1 MKVRNLDIMKK
12 HATLCRVL
20 GHTGRLM
27 IMELIEVGEKSVGD
41 ISEGI
46 GASISTTS
54 QHLRLLR
61 DNNVVTTRREGQTIY
76 YSLKHPE
83 LLQACRLIRKVLLED
98 MIVSGEV
105 AESMGSDSQA

>member
-1 MKVRNLDIMKK
+1 
-12 HATLCRVL
+12 
-20 GHTGRLM
+20 M
-27 IMELIEVGEKSVGD
+27 IMEFIEVGEKSVGD
-41 ISEGI
+41 IAEGI

-61 DNNVVTTRREGQTIY
+61 DHNVVTTRREGQTIY

>member
-1 MKVRNLDIMKK
+1 MQKYDILEK
-12 HATLCRVL
+12 HAALCKVL
-20 GHTGRLM
+20 GHSGRLL
-27 IMELIEVGEKSVGD
+27 IMEIIEVEEQSVSD
-41 ISEGI
+41 IAEGI

-61 DNNVVTTRREGQTIY
+61 DNNVVTARREGHTVY

-98 MIVSGEV
+98 MVQSGEV

>member
-1 MKVRNLDIMKK
+1 MKVHTYEVMKK

-20 GHTGRLM
+20 GHTARLM
-27 IMELIEVGEKSVGD
+27 IMEFIEEGEKSVGEIAEAAD
-41 ISEGI
+41 L
-46 GASISTTS
+46 AISTTS

-61 DNNVVTTRREGQTIY
+61 DNNVVTARREGHTVY

-83 LLQACRLIRKVLLED
+83 VLQACRLIRKVLLED
-98 MIVSGEV
+98 MVQSGEV